1 MAVIFI
7 KACEIISLVIVIHS
21 HLDYFVISR
30 RENKFS
36 YNESLMLIFN
46 DGIIVHKV
54 VDTFIVSN
62 PIPVSSETR
71 CDETED

>member
-1 MAVIFI
+1 MTVIFI
-7 KACEIISLVIVIHS
+7 KACEFISLVIVIHS

-30 RENKFS
+30 REDKFS

-46 DGIIVHKV
+46 DRIIVYKV
-54 VDTFIVSN
+54 IDTVIVSN
-62 PIPVSSETR
+62 PIPVSCKTR

>member
-21 HLDYFVISR
+21 HLDDFVIPR

-46 DGIIVHKV
+46 NGIIIYKV
-54 VDTFIVSN
+54 IDTFVVSN
-62 PIPVSSETR
+62 PIPVSSEAR
-71 CDETED
+71 CNKTED